1 MFGKILRLFFYL
13 TLQVLFFIG
22 LVWLL
27 LGIDP
32 METYIRSRD
41 NLGRLI
47 SEIDTYTH
55 KIGKTGKAMK
65 QEGNSQL
72 QQASDR
78 FHGKDPYEKINSQLS
93 ADIKK

>member
-1 MFGKILRLFFYL
+1 MFGKFLRLFFYL
-13 TLQVLFFIG
+13 TLQVLLFVG

-55 KIGKTGKAMK
+55 KIGKTGESMK

-72 QQASDR
+72 RQASDR
-78 FHGKDPYEKINSQLS
+78 FHGKDPYEKLSNQLS
-93 ADIKK
+93 SDIK